1 MIYTQKLIFASTAI
15 ALLITIPAFASG
27 EVYIPDH
34 EYVGFYDHD
43 GIYTVIGG
51 VKNNEMYPV
60 IPTITVNVNDDNNV
74 FSYDYK
80 FSSIMPAQM
89 LPLKIKL
96 PEITSENPVLEPPQ
110 ISYKQTEYKYE
121 GGYILYDDSLV
132 LHSDGRMTGMIKN
145 GGDKTFLNF
154 RVYALIKDQNEQILD
169 VASSQQFGIMH
180 PGETLEFEM
189 IPDPKIVNEINS
201 YSCFSFGD
209 ESVLPL
215 NADRNGE
222 QYTFRYES
230 GALFHDGKFSSD
242 TTELKM
248 TSLNSFF
255 GELNASFE
263 FPQSSMHENFEVY
276 LDGSS
281 YSNDGT
287 TLYKEKVTNLQ
298 SLDEMGNWHVYFTVP
313 GFYQGDVIVKGFHEP
328 DGTVEVPEELDI
340 SNMVYVEMTTGQVTN
355 IIAKTTEDS
364 LVISLETTE
373 DGVLSFTTSDFLIRP
388 FSDGGFFVLVDGE
401 EIDSATY
408 ENKILTI
415 PYTAQTEKIEVYGSY
430 VIPEFGTIAII
441 VLAVAVVSIIALS
454 RKNSIS
460 YSLSNV

>member
-1 MIYTQKLIFASTAI
+1 
-15 ALLITIPAFASG
+15 
-27 EVYIPDH
+27 
-34 EYVGFYDHD
+34 
-43 GIYTVIGG
+43 
-51 VKNNEMYPV
+51 
-60 IPTITVNVNDDNNV
+60 
-74 FSYDYK
+74 
-80 FSSIMPAQM
+80 
-89 LPLKIKL
+89 
-96 PEITSENPVLEPPQ
+96 
-110 ISYKQTEYKYE
+110 
-121 GGYILYDDSLV
+121 
-132 LHSDGRMTGMIKN
+132 MTGMIKN

-154 RVYALIKDQNEQILD
+154 RVYALIKDQNKQILD

-180 PGETLEFEM
+180 PGEILKFEM
-189 IPDPKIVNEINS
+189 LPDPRIVNEIDS
-201 YSCFSFGD
+201 YSCFAFGD
-209 ESVLPL
+209 ESILPL
-215 NADRNGE
+215 NVDRNDQ

-230 GALFHDGKFSSD
+230 GVAFTATEFSSD
-242 TTELKM
+242 NTELEM
-248 TSLNSFF
+248 YSLNSFV

-263 FPQSSMHENFEVY
+263 FPQSSINEDFEVY

-281 YSNDGT
+281 WSNDGT
-287 TLYKEKVTNLQ
+287 ILYKEKITNLQ
-298 SLDEMGNWHVYFTVP
+298 SLDEMGNWHVNFTVP
-313 GFYQGDVIVKGFHEP
+313 GFYQGDVIIKGFHEP

-340 SNMVYVEMTTGQVTN
+340 SNMVYVEMTTGKVIN

-388 FSDGGFFVLVDGE
+388 FSDGIFFVFVDGE

-441 VLAVAVVSIIALS
+441 VLAVAIVSIIALS

>member
-1 MIYTQKLIFASTAI
+1 MNKLIFTSTAI
-15 ALLITIPAFASG
+15 ALLIIIPVTASG

-34 EYVGFYDHD
+34 EYVGFYDQD
-43 GIYTVIGG
+43 GIFTVIGG

-60 IPTITVNVNDDNNV
+60 TPTITINVNDNGNI
-74 FSYDYK
+74 FSHQYK
-80 FSSIMPAQM
+80 FSPIMPAQM
-89 LPLKIKL
+89 LPLKLKL
-96 PEITSENPVLEPPQ
+96 PEITSENPILELPQ

-121 GGYILYDDSLV
+121 SGYILYDNSLI
-132 LHSDGRMTGMIKN
+132 LHDDGRMTGTIKN
-145 GGDKTFLNF
+145 AGDKTFLNF
-154 RVYALIKDQNEQILD
+154 RIYALIKDQNENILD
-169 VASSQQFGIMH
+169 VASSQQFGMMH

-189 IPDPKIVNEINS
+189 VPDSKIVNEIYS

-230 GALFHDGKFSSD
+230 GVWFKDGKFNSD
-242 TTELKM
+242 STELEM
-248 TSLNSFF
+248 YSLNSFV

-263 FPQSSMHENFEVY
+263 FPQSSIHEDFEVY
-276 LDGSS
+276 VD
-281 YSNDGT
+281 DT
-287 TLYKEKVTNLQ
+287 KVTNLQ

-313 GFYQGDVIVKGFHEP
+313 GFYQGDVTVKGFHEP
-328 DGTVEVPEELDI
+328 DGTVEVPEELDLSQMI
-340 SNMVYVEMTTGQVTN
+340 YTEITNGEATSVIANTVEN
-355 IIAKTTEDS
+355 S
-364 LVISLETTE
+364 LVISLKTTE
-373 DGVLSFTTSDFLIRP
+373 DGMLSFTTSDFLIKP
-388 FSDGGFFVLVDGE
+388 FDDGNFFVLVDGE

>member
-1 MIYTQKLIFASTAI
+1 MYKLFFASTII
-15 ALLITIPAFASG
+15 ALLIIIPAFASG

-60 IPTITVNVNDDNNV
+60 IPTITVNVNDDGNV
-74 FSYDYK
+74 FSYNYK
-80 FSSIMPAQM
+80 FSSIMPSQM
-89 LPLKIKL
+89 LPLKLKL
-96 PEITSENPVLEPPQ
+96 PQITSENPVLEPPQ
-110 ISYKQTEYKYE
+110 ISYKQTEYKFE

-132 LHSDGRMTGMIKN
+132 LHDDGRMTGTIKN

-180 PGETLEFEM
+180 PGETLGFEM

-201 YSCFSFGD
+201 YSCFAFGD

-215 NADRNGE
+215 NVDRNNQ

-230 GALFHDGKFSSD
+230 GVSFTATEFSSD
-242 TTELKM
+242 NTELEM
-248 TSLNSFF
+248 YSLNSFV

-263 FPQSSMHENFEVY
+263 FPQSSIHEDFEVY
-276 LDGSS
+276 LEGSS

-287 TLYKEKVTNLQ
+287 ILYKEKITNLQ

-313 GFYQGDVIVKGFHEP
+313 GFYQGDVIIKGFHDP

-340 SNMVYVEMTTGQVTN
+340 SNMIYVEMTTGQVTN
-355 IIAKTTEDS
+355 IIAKTAEDS

-373 DGVLSFTTSDFLIRP
+373 DGMLSFTTSDFLIKP
-388 FSDGGFFVLVDGE
+388 FSDGNFFVLVDGE

-441 VLAVAVVSIIALS
+441 VLAVAIVSIIALS

>member
-1 MIYTQKLIFASTAI
+1 MKDMYKLIFTSTTI
-15 ALLITIPAFASG
+15 ALLILVPAFASG

-43 GIYTVIGG
+43 GIFTVIGG
-51 VKNNEMYPV
+51 VKNNEMYP
-60 IPTITVNVNDDNNV
+60 ITPTITVNVSDNGNI
-74 FSYDYK
+74 FTHKQK
-80 FSSIMPAQM
+80 FSPIMPAQM
-89 LPLKIKL
+89 LPLKLKL
-96 PEITSENPVLEPPQ
+96 PEIISDNPILGTPE

-121 GGYILYDDSLV
+121 SGYILYDDSLV
-132 LHSDGRMTGMIKN
+132 LHDDGRMTGMIKN

-154 RVYALIKDQNEQILD
+154 RIYALIKDQNENILD

-222 QYTFRYES
+222 QYTFRYDS

-287 TLYKEKVTNLQ
+287 ILYKEEITNLQ

-313 GFYQGDVIVKGFHEP
+313 GFYQGDVTVTGFHEP

-340 SNMVYVEMTTGQVTN
+340 SNMVYAEMTTGQVTN

>member
-1 MIYTQKLIFASTAI
+1 
-15 ALLITIPAFASG
+15 
-27 EVYIPDH
+27 
-34 EYVGFYDHD
+34 
-43 GIYTVIGG
+43 
-51 VKNNEMYPV
+51 
-60 IPTITVNVNDDNNV
+60 
-74 FSYDYK
+74 
-80 FSSIMPAQM
+80 
-89 LPLKIKL
+89 
-96 PEITSENPVLEPPQ
+96 
-110 ISYKQTEYKYE
+110 
-121 GGYILYDDSLV
+121 
-132 LHSDGRMTGMIKN
+132 
-145 GGDKTFLNF
+145 
-154 RVYALIKDQNEQILD
+154 LIKDQNEQILD

-189 IPDPKIVNEINS
+189 VPDSKIVNEIAL
-201 YSCFSFGD
+201 YSCFAFGD

-230 GALFHDGKFSSD
+230 GAWFKDGKFNSD
-242 TTELKM
+242 ITELEM
-248 TSLNSFF
+248 YSLNSFV

-263 FPQSSMHENFEVY
+263 FPQSSIHEDFEVY
-276 LDGSS
+276 VD
-281 YSNDGT
+281 DT
-287 TLYKEKVTNLQ
+287 KVTNLQ

-340 SNMVYVEMTTGQVTN
+340 SNMVYIEMTTGQVIN

-364 LVISLETTE
+364 IIINLETTE
-373 DGVLSFTTSDFLIRP
+373 DGMLSFTTSDFLIRP
-388 FSDGGFFVLVDGE
+388 FSGGNFFVLVDGE

-415 PYTAQTEKIEVYGSY
+415 PYTANTEKIEVYGSY
-430 VIPEFGTIAII
+430 VIPEFGTIAMII
-441 VLAVAVVSIIALS
+441 LAMAVVSIIVLS

>member
-1 MIYTQKLIFASTAI
+1 MIYTQKLIFTSMTI
-15 ALLITIPAFASG
+15 ALLIIIPAFASG

-60 IPTITVNVNDDNNV
+60 IPTITVNVNDDGNV

-80 FSSIMPAQM
+80 FSSVMPAQM
-89 LPLKIKL
+89 LPLKLKL

-110 ISYKQTEYKYE
+110 VSYTRTEYKFE
-121 GGYILYDDSLV
+121 GGYVLYDNSLI
-132 LHSDGRMTGMIKN
+132 LHDDGRMTGMIKN

-222 QYTFRYES
+222 QYTFRYDS

-313 GFYQGDVIVKGFHEP
+313 GFYQGDVTVKGFHEP

-340 SNMVYVEMTTGQVTN
+340 SNMVYAEMTTGQVTN

>member
-1 MIYTQKLIFASTAI
+1 MQKLIFVSTAI

-121 GGYILYDDSLV
+121 GGYILYDNSLV

-430 VIPEFGTIAII
+430 VIPEFETIAII

>member
-1 MIYTQKLIFASTAI
+1 MDKLILTSAAI
-15 ALLITIPAFASG
+15 ALLIIIPVTVSG

-34 EYVGFYDHD
+34 EYVGFYDQD
-43 GIYTVIGG
+43 GIFTVIGG
-51 VKNNEMYPV
+51 VKNNEMYAV
-60 IPTITVNVNDDNNV
+60 IPTITVNVNDDGNV
-74 FSYDYK
+74 FSQKYK
-80 FSSIMPAQM
+80 FSPIMPAQM
-89 LPLKIKL
+89 LPLKLKL
-96 PEITSENPVLEPPQ
+96 PEITSEHPVLEPPQ
-110 ISYKQTEYKYE
+110 ISYEQTEYKYE
-121 GGYILYDDSLV
+121 SGYILYDDSLI
-132 LHSDGRMTGMIKN
+132 LHDDSRMTGTIKN
-145 GGDKTFLNF
+145 AGDKTFLNF
-154 RVYALIKDQNEQILD
+154 RIYALIKDQNENILD
-169 VASSQQFGIMH
+169 VANSQRFGIMH

-189 IPDPKIVNEINS
+189 TPDPKIVSEIYS

-215 NADRNGE
+215 NADRDGE

-230 GALFHDGKFSSD
+230 GAWFKDGKFSSD
-242 TTELKM
+242 STELEM
-248 TSLNSFF
+248 YSLNSFF

-263 FPQSSMHENFEVY
+263 FPQSSIHEDFEVY

-364 LVISLETTE
+364 LIINLETTE
-373 DGVLSFTTSDFLIRP
+373 DGILSFTTSDFLIRP
-388 FSDGGFFVLVDGE
+388 FSDGSFFVLVDGE
-401 EIDSATY
+401 EIDSVNY

-441 VLAVAVVSIIALS
+441 VLAVAVVSIIVLS

>member
-1 MIYTQKLIFASTAI
+1 MQKLIFVSTAI

-60 IPTITVNVNDDNNV
+60 IPTITVNVNDDGNV
-74 FSYDYK
+74 FSQDYK
-80 FSSIMPAQM
+80 FSSVMPAQM
-89 LPLKIKL
+89 LPLKLKL
-96 PEITSENPVLEPPQ
+96 PQITSENPVLEPPQ

-121 GGYILYDDSLV
+121 GGYILYDNSLV